1 MTQLSVT
8 QVCAPTPN
16 PRTPCAKCYRP
27 EQCEKAGGPRD
38 LNPPRPGSQPG
49 VLPLHQG
56 HGSDSTRPR
65 DVDLERY
72 FMDIAARAA
81 GHHTP
86 DGKGDDHGLSDYA
99 DGRALPGGVRANM
112 DHRREACEEA
122 ADLRNYLVWR
132 AESVYDEAMAGDAL
146 ALDRY
151 EWALRC
157 LSKLVPLWRELLR
170 DAS

>member
-8 QVCAPTPN
+8 RPCVKSN
-16 PRTPCAKCYRP
+16 DPRKEGQCLLCSQYGSGLPCPDPPARN
-27 EQCEKAGGPRD
+27 D
-38 LNPPRPGSQPG
+38 LTE
-49 VLPLHQG
+49 
-56 HGSDSTRPR
+56 TRPR
-65 DVDLERY
+65 DRDLEKH

-81 GHHTP
+81 GCFKADETGE
-86 DGKGDDHGLSDYA
+86 DYGLSEYA
-99 DGRALPGGVRANM
+99 DKRALPGGVRANM

-132 AESVYDEAMAGDAL
+132 AEAVYDDAMAGDAV

-151 EWALRC
+151 EWAMRC
-157 LSKLVPLWRELLR
+157 LSKTIPLWRELLR